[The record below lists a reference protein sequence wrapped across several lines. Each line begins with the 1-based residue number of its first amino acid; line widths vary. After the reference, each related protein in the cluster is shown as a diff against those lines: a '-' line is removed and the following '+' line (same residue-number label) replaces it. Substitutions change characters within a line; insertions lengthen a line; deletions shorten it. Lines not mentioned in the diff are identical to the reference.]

1 VNFLGAIAIQAA
13 EKGLPFVLAGGH
25 AVIVHGHPRN
35 TFDIDLII
43 RRVDQARWSEL
54 VKRMGYSF
62 HREGT
67 TFLQFNPPNA
77 QSLPL
82 DLMLVGD
89 ETFTKLMAEAV
100 PAPASAAGA
109 KVVSLPHLLALKCHA
124 IKHGHRGRIVKDADD
139 VIRLVLA
146 NKLDLDE
153 PGIRDLF
160 LKHGTA
166 ELYEKV
172 RRLCKPS

>member
-1 VNFLGAIAIQAA
+1 VNPLGTIAVRAA
-13 EKGLPFVLAGGH
+13 ERGLPFVLAGGH
-25 AVIVHGHPRN
+25 AVIAHGHPRN

-43 RRVDQARWSEL
+43 RRADRALWEDLARNA
-54 VKRMGYSF
+54 GYSF
-62 HREGT
+62 HREGP
-67 TFLQFNPPNA
+67 TFVQFNPPNRVI
-77 QSLPL
+77 LPL

-89 ETFTKLMAEAV
+89 ETFGKLMADAV
-100 PAPASAAGA
+100 PGPASAAGA
-109 KVVSLPHLLALKCHA
+109 KVVSLRHLLALKCHA

-139 VIRLVLA
+139 VIRLALA

-172 RRLCKPS
+172 RRLCRQT